1 MKVII
6 IGGIAAGMS
15 AAAKLRRSDKEAR
28 ILVFEKED
36 YISFGACG
44 LPYYIG
50 GAFEEKN
57 NMFARTPEK
66 MKESGIEV
74 ETKHQVLSV
83 NTKKK
88 YVTVKNLVTEE
99 VREESYDKLM
109 IATGASATLPPI
121 RNLDLTNIHT
131 LRSMEDGE
139 QVLEKLNDPSIE
151 TVAIVGAGFIGLEV
165 VEAVVN
171 KGKKAVV
178 IQLGDRILPGS
189 FDEEITNILEE
200 ELKKEGVSLFLNSR
214 VVAFHGDDKVREV
227 ELEDKTVQADL
238 VILATGVTPN
248 TAFLKDTDIA
258 MLKNGAIV
266 VDKEGRTNVE
276 DVYAAG
282 DCATL
287 PHLLKSEPAYLP
299 LATGANKLGR
309 IVGENL
315 SGKHVEFEGTL
326 GSSCLKVLG
335 LEAGRTGLSEKEVK
349 ELNIPYKTVFIK
361 DKNHTNYYPGQS
373 DIYVKLIYREEDQV
387 ILGGQVVGADGAV
400 LRVNVLAT
408 AITAKMTTKQLG
420 MLDFCYA
427 PPFSRTWDALGI
439 AGNAAK

>member
-57 NMFARTPEK
+57 NMFSRTPEK
-66 MKESGIEV
+66 MIESGIEV

-83 NTKKK
+83 DTKKK
-88 YVTVKNLVTEE
+88 CVTVKNLVTEE

-121 RNLDLTNIHT
+121 RNLELANVHK

-139 QVLEKLNDPSIE
+139 QVLEKLNDPSVE

-178 IQLGDRILPGS
+178 IQLADRILPGS
-189 FDEEITNILEE
+189 FDEEITSILEE
-200 ELKKEGVSLFLNSR
+200 ELNKEGVSLLLNSR
-214 VVAFHGDDKVREV
+214 VVAFHGEDKVREV
-227 ELEDKTVQADL
+227 ELEDKKVQADL

-258 MLKNGAIV
+258 MLGNGAIV

-287 PHLLKSEPAYLP
+287 PHLLKTEPVYLP

-315 SGKHVEFEGTL
+315 SGKHVEYEGTL

-349 ELNIPYKTVFIK
+349 ELNIPYRTVFIK

-387 ILGGQVVGADGAV
+387 ILGGQVVGAEGAV
-400 LRVNVLAT
+400 LRTNVLAT

-427 PPFSRTWDALGI
+427 PPFSRTWDVLGI